1 MSLQDIQKLVNRG
14 EGENIEFKRK
24 VAHPEKIIREIVAF
38 ANTRG
43 GDLLIG
49 VDDNGN
55 IPGIR
60 YADEEIFALE
70 NAIRRWCRPRIE
82 YDVEVIQL
90 SEKKSVVHFKIRE
103 SERKPH
109 YVLNESPPSRPQHE
123 PKKKPVKRHKGKA
136 YVRFEDKSLQ
146 ASPEVWKILKRGRR
160 QKDIQFTFGE
170 KEKLLMQYLENHR
183 YITLSEFAE
192 LAGLPRFRASH
203 TLVLLVLANVLK
215 VIPREKEDVF
225 MLNFS

>member
-1 MSLQDIQKLVNRG
+1 MSLQDIHKLVKQG
-14 EGENIEFKRK
+14 EGEHIEFKRK

-38 ANTRG
+38 ANTKG

-49 VDDNGN
+49 VDDDGN

-70 NAIRRWCRPRIE
+70 NAIRRWCRPKIE
-82 YDVEVIQL
+82 YHVEVVQL
-90 SEKKSVVHFKIRE
+90 SEKKSVVHYKIRE

-109 YVLNESPPSRPQHE
+109 YVLNDQAKPPPPAER
-123 PKKKPVKRHKGKA
+123 KKKPPRRHKGKA

-170 KEKLLMQYLENHR
+170 KEKLLMQYLEQHHS
-183 YITLSEFAE
+183 ITLSEFAE
-192 LAGLPRFRASH
+192 FAHLPRFRASQ